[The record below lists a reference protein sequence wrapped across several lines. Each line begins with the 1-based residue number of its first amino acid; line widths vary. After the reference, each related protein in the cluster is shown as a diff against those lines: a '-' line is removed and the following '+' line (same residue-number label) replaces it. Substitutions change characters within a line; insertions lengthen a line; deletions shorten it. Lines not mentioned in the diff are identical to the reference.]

1 MKIISFATMKGGTG
15 KTTCCFQL
23 ACCIARTSK
32 VLVVDLDPQGN
43 LSSNFRFDNF
53 TEEEDVRSVADIFEN
68 FNTDPFDILIPEPL
82 ADCPHLDLLPSHML
96 LNGTE
101 FLVMSRSCRE
111 QILSN
116 YIKKYIGFFSEYDYI
131 LFDTGPNMGIINQNA
146 FFVSDH
152 IILVCD
158 PDVNSAKGASL
169 FMKLWEIARQYSSI
183 SDRVDALIVNN
194 VERTK
199 LTGKLD
205 TYLKEHPLFKSITLM
220 SRIPHTTRYK
230 ECTEQNVPIYL
241 LSTKGKQE
249 EESRQ
254 RAETAI
260 NNVMQ
265 ELIERGIF

>member
-1 MKIISFATMKGGTG
+1 MKCIAYATMKGGTG
-15 KTTCCFQL
+15 KTTCCYQL
-23 ACCIARTSK
+23 ACCIARTAK
-32 VLVVDLDPQGN
+32 VLAVDLDPQGN

-53 TEEEDVRSVADIFEN
+53 TEDPNVKSVADIFET
-68 FNTDPFDILIPEPL
+68 FDVDPLDILVPSPL
-82 ADCPHLDLLPSHML
+82 KDCPNLDLLPSHML

-101 FLVMSRSCRE
+101 FLIMSRSCRE
-111 QILSN
+111 QILAN
-116 YIKKYIGFFSEYDYI
+116 YIKKNRQFFEYYDYI

-169 FMKLWEIARQYSSI
+169 FMHLWSMARQYSSVT
-183 SDRVDALIVNN
+183 DRVDALIVNN

-199 LTGKLD
+199 MTGKLD
-205 TYLKEHPLFKSITLM
+205 AYLKNHPLFKEITLM

-241 LSTKGKQE
+241 LKTKGKQE

-254 RAETAI
+254 KAETSI

>member
-1 MKIISFATMKGGTG
+1 MKFISFATMKGGTG
-15 KTTCCFQL
+15 KTTCCYQL
-23 ACCIARTSK
+23 ACCIARTAK
-32 VLVVDLDPQGN
+32 VLVIDLDPQGN
-43 LSSNFRFDNF
+43 LSSNFKFNSF
-53 TEEEDVRSVADIFEN
+53 TEDPGVKSVADIFEN
-68 FNTDPFDILIPEPL
+68 FDTDPLSILVTQPL
-82 ADCPHLDLLPSHML
+82 ADCPNLDLLPSHMF

-101 FLVMSRSCRE
+101 MLIMSRSCRE
-111 QILSN
+111 QILAN
-116 YIKKYIGFFSEYDYI
+116 YIQKNYQFFSYYDYI

-158 PDVNSAKGASL
+158 PDVNSANGASL
-169 FMKLWEIARQYSSI
+169 FIRLWKMARQYASLE
-183 SDRVDALIVNN
+183 DHVDALIVNN

-199 LTGKLD
+199 MTGKLD
-205 TYLKEHPLFKSITLM
+205 AYLTSHPIFKNITLA

-241 LSTKGKQE
+241 LKTKTKQE

-254 RAETAI
+254 RAASCI
-260 NNVMQ
+260 DNVMQ

>member
-1 MKIISFATMKGGTG
+1 MKFITFATMKGGTG
-15 KTTCCFQL
+15 KTTTCYQL
-23 ACCIARTSK
+23 ACCIARTAN
-32 VLVVDLDPQGN
+32 VLLIDLDPQGN
-43 LSSNFRFDNF
+43 LSSNFKFDNF
-53 TEEEDVRSVADIFEN
+53 SEDPSVRSVADIFEN
-68 FNTDPFDILIPEPL
+68 LNTDPFDILVPQPL
-82 ADCPHLDLLPSHML
+82 EACPTLDLIPSHML

-101 FLVMSRSCRE
+101 LYIMSKTSRE
-111 QILSN
+111 QILKT
-116 YIKKYIGFFSEYDYI
+116 YIQKNIAFFSSYDYI

-152 IILVCD
+152 IVLVCD
-158 PDVNSAKGASL
+158 PDVNSARGASL
-169 FMKLWEIARQYSSI
+169 FMKLWNMARECSVVENH
-183 SDRVDALIVNN
+183 VDALIVNN

-199 LTGKLD
+199 MTNKLD
-205 TYLKEHPLFKSITLM
+205 AYLKEHPLFKDITLM

-241 LSTKGKQE
+241 LNTKGRQE

-254 RAETAI
+254 KAESSI